1 MQEIHDTSVFQ
12 KTYDLYKL
20 LHEAVKKYPKCDRY
34 SLGEKTLSRI
44 LDIIEAITK
53 AGHAKRDWKVPL
65 IEQAIVSLEITK
77 LLVRLGQD
85 TACLN
90 QKQYV
95 EIQERIQ
102 EIGRMLGGW
111 KRSI

>member
-20 LHEAVKKYPKCDRY
+20 LHEAVKKYPKGDRY
-34 SLGEKTLSRI
+34 SLGEKTLSHV
-44 LDIIEAITK
+44 LEIIEGITK
-53 AGHAKRDWKVPL
+53 AGHAKRDWKAPI
-65 IEQAIVSLEITK
+65 IEQTIVSLEITK
-77 LLVRLGQD
+77 VLVRLGQD
-85 TACLN
+85 TRCLN
-90 QKQYV
+90 LAQYV
-95 EIQERIQ
+95 ESQERIQ